1 MANSNTAKRA
11 AEVPEIKPN
20 MPDTA
25 ATSANILSVFSRYL
39 FMKDFS
45 QNGYN
50 NFLPPHYTGG
60 LNNKKMVKGTPNS
73 Q

>member
-1 MANSNTAKRA
+1 MANSNTAITA
-11 AEVPEIKPN
+11 AEASEIKPN
-20 MPDTA
+20 TPVKA